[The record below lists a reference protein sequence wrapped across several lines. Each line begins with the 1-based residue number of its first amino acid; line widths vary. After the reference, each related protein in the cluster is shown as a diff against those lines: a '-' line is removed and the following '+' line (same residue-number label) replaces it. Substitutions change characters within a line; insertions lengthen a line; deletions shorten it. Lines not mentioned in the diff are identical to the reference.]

1 MIFGLA
7 ANVAHTLDIERM
19 LNPSLPP
26 RDTPLPWKLIMA
38 WGKYLEVEPLPG
50 YRGDVQSAVV
60 AQQVAGFQQSFGVA
74 FGGADSHSLPTLSL
88 ADFMPL
94 QPRVADLNDPTSS
107 RRRPLTDVEEFRH
120 IKEMMMDGPGDS

>member
-1 MIFGLA
+1 
-7 ANVAHTLDIERM
+7 M

-26 RDTPLPWKLIMA
+26 RTEPLPWKLIMA

-60 AQQVAGFQQSFGVA
+60 AQQVASFQQSFGVA
-74 FGGADSHSLPTLSL
+74 FGGADSHSLPQLSL
-88 ADFMPL
+88 SDFMPL
-94 QPRVADLNDPTSS
+94 QPRPFDPHS

-120 IKEMMMDGPGDS
+120 IKEMMMDGPEDQ